1 MKFVKIIFALVGLTF
16 VFVFC
21 SSNETKV
28 SLNFLEYSTPE
39 TYLFLYVLSAF
50 VLGMIA
56 ASFCSTIK
64 IFQLKR
70 QLGKLQPVSDQD
82 SSAKKKKK
90 DKKNKGKD
98 DVKQDVVDEPKA
110 SREPA
115 PTTVST
121 PATAGAAGAVT
132 DAIYEE
138 EVVET
143 TVEPVQDVIELPLD
157 SPAQPQSDEKKE

>member
-110 SREPA
+110 SRESA

-121 PATAGAAGAVT
+121 PATAGAVA

-157 SPAQPQSDEKKE
+157 SPAQPQNDEKKE